1 MMWIL
6 PFELETPMHS
16 TLLPGQPVPA
26 LTVPL
31 AGGGEFTL
39 NADAPENFTIVI
51 FYRGLHCPI
60 CKGQLT
66 DFRSKLHDFAGL
78 GGDVVAISMNTR
90 ELAEQTARDW
100 DVSGLK
106 LGYGLTRDQARAW
119 GLYLSSAFKDAE
131 PDVFSEPGIAI
142 VRPDGTLYHWSVQ
155 TAPFGRAK
163 AAELAGNLKYVIE
176 NDYPVRGTLVA

>member
-1 MMWIL
+1 
-6 PFELETPMHS
+6 MHS
-16 TLLPGQPVPA
+16 TLVPGQPVPA

-31 AGGGEFTL
+31 VGGGDFTL
-39 NADAPENFTIVI
+39 NADAPEHFTIVI

-66 DFRSKLHDFAGL
+66 DFRAKLHDFTAL
-78 GGDVVAISMNTR
+78 GIDVVALSMNTQD
-90 ELAEQTARDW
+90 LAEQTARDW

-106 LGYGLTRDQARAW
+106 LGYGLTKDQARTW
-119 GLYLSSAFKDAE
+119 GLFLSSAIKDAE
-131 PDVFSEPGIAI
+131 PDVFSEPGMAI

-163 AAELAGNLKYVIE
+163 AAELAGVLKFVIE
-176 NDYPVRGTLVA
+176 NDYPVRGTLAA

>member
-1 MMWIL
+1 
-6 PFELETPMHS
+6 MHS
-16 TLLPGQPVPA
+16 TLVPGQAVPA
-26 LTVPL
+26 LSVPL

-66 DFRSKLHDFAGL
+66 DFRGKLHELAAL
-78 GGDVVAISMNTR
+78 GIDVVAVSMNTK
-90 ELAEQTARDW
+90 ELAEQTGRDW

-106 LGYGLTRDQARAW
+106 LGYGLKRDQAKTW
-119 GLYLSSAFKDAE
+119 GLYLSSAIRDGE
-131 PDVFSEPGIAI
+131 PDVFSEPGMAI

-163 AAELAGNLKYVIE
+163 AAELAGVLKFVIE
-176 NDYPVRGTLVA
+176 NDYPVRGTLAA

>member
-1 MMWIL
+1 
-6 PFELETPMHS
+6 MHS
-16 TLLPGQPVPA
+16 TLVPGQKAPD

-31 AGGGEFTL
+31 ADGGEFSL
-39 NADAPENFTIVI
+39 NASAPENFTIVL

-66 DFRSKLHDFAGL
+66 DFRGRLHDFAAL
-78 GGDVVAISMNTR
+78 GTDVVAVSMNTR

-106 LGYGLTRDQARAW
+106 IGYGLNRDEAKAW
-119 GLYLSSAFKDAE
+119 GLFLSSAIRDGE
-131 PDVFSEPGIAI
+131 PDVFSEPGMAI

-155 TAPFGRAK
+155 SSPFGRAK
-163 AAELAGNLKYVIE
+163 AADLSGVLKFVID
-176 NDYPVRGTLVA
+176 NDYPARGTLAA

>member
-1 MMWIL
+1 
-6 PFELETPMHS
+6 MHS
-16 TLLPGQPVPA
+16 TLVPGQSVPA

-31 AGGGEFTL
+31 AGGGEFSL
-39 NADAPENFTIVI
+39 NATAPENFTIVI

-66 DFRSKLHDFAGL
+66 DFRSKLHDFTAL
-78 GGDVVAISMNTR
+78 GIDVVAVSMNTQ

-100 DVSGLK
+100 DVSGMK
-106 LGYGLTRDQARAW
+106 LGYGLSREQARTW
-119 GLYLSSAFKDAE
+119 GLYLSSAIRDGE
-131 PDVFSEPGIAI
+131 PDVFSEPGMAI

-163 AAELAGNLKYVIE
+163 AAELASVLKFVIE
-176 NDYPVRGTLVA
+176 NDYPVRGTLAA